1 MKRRI
6 LIPAIL
12 FVVSCTGIQGIT
24 AKAAQE
30 QGNPVQ
36 AASEENENENK
47 ESGQSKGEK
56 DSTDTPGKNEQDQK
70 EKETQKPQDA
80 EKETV
85 KQVLEPVLKVG
96 RRKMEQK
103 IMPGDKFQVILTL
116 DNSRQS
122 YTLKNV
128 EISLE
133 GTKEMVLQESSATIL
148 PGDISGGKTV
158 ECSVKLKT
166 EKTVSSSAQTL
177 RVKVRYDYDTPSGIV
192 HGQKEE
198 QIIIPT
204 NTGKEKTAQPKG
216 DGPNTGGGE
225 TDGGSYGGGG
235 DSPSDGGDIKEIDVP
250 TPNVIIS
257 RFEYGKK
264 VTAGKD
270 FTLKLELKN
279 TSCGTAVENMI
290 LSLDLGE
297 ALSLADGTNTFY
309 IDKIPAGGSV
319 TEVIS
324 LKALANGKPE
334 DAKIDL
340 NLKYEYVV
348 KKTRSQATASQKLGL
363 PFSQPDRFLISEAK
377 PDGEV
382 HQDSEATISLP
393 YVNKGKGTI
402 SNVEAK
408 LETGMEAEERYKYLG
423 NFESGASG
431 TIDFLVTPHEL
442 GKQTAIVTITYE
454 DSDGKQ
460 QQIEKKVELEAL
472 EPSDEYAIG
481 GNMMGIQGEG
491 MDYGAQGDV
500 ENSQNPGVWGWAA
513 AAIGIIAIVLG
524 GFFWHRKR
532 KSARETKLLEELEDD
547 F

>member
-12 FVVSCTGIQGIT
+12 LAVSCTGVQGIT
-24 AKAAQE
+24 VKAAQKQGNLVQAARE
-30 QGNPVQ
+30 QGKPVQ
-36 AASEENENENK
+36 AASE
-47 ESGQSKGEK
+47 QSEQK
-56 DSTDTPGKNEQDQK
+56 SQRPQDT
-70 EKETQKPQDA
+70 EKETAEQESQKPQDT
-80 EKETV
+80 EKETAE
-85 KQVLEPVLKVG
+85 QVLEPVLKVG
-96 RRKMEQK
+96 RRKMEQQVK
-103 IMPGDKFQVILTL
+103 PGDKFQVTLTL

-122 YTLKNV
+122 YPLKNV

-148 PGDISGGKTV
+148 PGDIPGGKTV

-166 EKTVSSSAQTL
+166 EKTVSASAQTL
-177 RVKVRYDYDTPSGIV
+177 RVKVRYDYDTPIGIA

-204 NTGKEKTAQPKG
+204 KTGKEKTAQPKS
-216 DGPNTGGGE
+216 DGLHAGGGE
-225 TDGGSYGGGG
+225 ADGGSFEGGGSG
-235 DSPSDGGDIKEIDVP
+235 PSDSGDAKEIDIP
-250 TPNVIIS
+250 TPNVIVS
-257 RFEYGKK
+257 KYEYGKEI
-264 VTAGKD
+264 TAGKN

-279 TSCGTAVENMI
+279 TSSGTAVENMI

-340 NLKYEYVV
+340 NFKYEYVV

-382 HQDSEATISLP
+382 HQDSETTISLP

-408 LETGMEAEERYKYLG
+408 LETDMEAEETYKYLG

-431 TIDFLVTPHEL
+431 TIDFLVTPHEM

-460 QQIEKKVELEAL
+460 QQIARKVELEAL
-472 EPSDEYAIG
+472 EPSDEYAME

-491 MDYGAQGDV
+491 MDDGALGEV
-500 ENSQNPGVWGWAA
+500 ENSRSPGMWVWGA
-513 AAIGIIAIVLG
+513 AAIGTIAVALG
-524 GFFWHRKR
+524 GVFWHRKR
-532 KSARETKLLEELEDD
+532 KSTRESELLEELEDD